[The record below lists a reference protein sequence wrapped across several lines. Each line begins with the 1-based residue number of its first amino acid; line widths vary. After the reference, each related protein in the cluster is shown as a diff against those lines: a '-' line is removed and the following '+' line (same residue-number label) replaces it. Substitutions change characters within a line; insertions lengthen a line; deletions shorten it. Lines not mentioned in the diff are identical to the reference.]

1 MGGELNVQGERQI
14 RELRVSQTHGQ
25 HHCQRGE
32 LSRHTV
38 LE

>member
-1 MGGELNVQGERQI
+1 MGGELSVQGERQI
-14 RELRVSQTHGQ
+14 RELRASRTHGEHQ
-25 HHCQRGE
+25 PQRGE